1 MNEISMIILVIG
13 IILLPVLFFY
23 ILYLISM
30 YVYSALF
37 ISVKKGI
44 VLSFFS
50 IFATF
55 FPNLILPASNH
66 IQLFTIGSWQISIH
80 PIGLVFPILISISLL
95 IRSNQINWSFLFLSL
110 IPVCIMAYL
119 MTTPVLEKGIV
130 APFPLWLFPPFMA
143 AMIAVLNKEKLKD
156 NTCLYAFTL
165 GVFGVILGADL
176 SHFPE
181 LLSYPLSSSMHAI
194 IGGASGLDLIFLSG
208 MISVLF
214 SKLFLSFFETKTEA
228 QDINKIQTYM

>member
-1 MNEISMIILVIG
+1 MNEISMILVIIG

-23 ILYLISM
+23 GLYLISM
-30 YVYSALF
+30 YVYSSLS
-37 ISVKKGI
+37 ISVKKGM

-55 FPNLILPASNH
+55 FPSLILPASTH

-80 PIGLVFPILISISLL
+80 PIGLVFPVLISISLL
-95 IRSNQINWSFLFLSL
+95 IKSDQINWSFLFLSL

-119 MTTPVLEKGIV
+119 MTKPVLEKGIV

-165 GVFGVILGADL
+165 GVFGVILGADVA
-176 SHFPE
+176 HFPE
-181 LLSYPLSSSMHAI
+181 LLSFPLSSSMHAI

-208 MISVLF
+208 MVSVVF
-214 SKLFLSFFETKTEA
+214 SKLFLSFFETKTDA

>member
-1 MNEISMIILVIG
+1 MIEISMILVIIG

-30 YVYSALF
+30 YVYSSLS

-55 FPNLILPASNH
+55 FPSLILPASNH

-80 PIGLVFPILISISLL
+80 PIGLVFPVLISISLL
-95 IRSNQINWSFLFLSL
+95 LKSNQINWSFLFLSL

-130 APFPLWLFPPFMA
+130 APFPLWLFPPFIA

-156 NTCLYAFTL
+156 KTCLYAFTL
-165 GVFGVILGADL
+165 GVFGVIIGADVA
-176 SHFPE
+176 HFPE
-181 LLSYPLSSSMHAI
+181 LLSYPLSSTMHAI

-208 MISVLF
+208 MVSVVF
-214 SKLFLSFFETKTEA
+214 SKLFLSFFGTKTNV
-228 QDINKIQTYM
+228 QFNNKIQAYM

>member
-143 AMIAVLNKEKLKD
+143 AMIVVLNKEKLKD